1 MGSGVDKAVELPRAD
16 SGVED
21 NKRKE
26 PELPKAEKS
35 SLFGTELGSWG
46 QFYRELS
53 GELLGCRGQL
63 WVVRKTLGREKNDL
77 PDKKC
82 GWKGKHNTSLP
93 PGWKVERDV
102 SLPPGW
108 KPDQDYTIA
117 IGWKR
122 SYCDDETVPK
132 GWK

>member
-1 MGSGVDKAVELPRAD
+1 
-16 SGVED
+16 
-21 NKRKE
+21 
-26 PELPKAEKS
+26 
-35 SLFGTELGSWG
+35 
-46 QFYRELS
+46 
-53 GELLGCRGQL
+53 
-63 WVVRKTLGREKNDL
+63 VRKTLGREKNDL

-132 GWK
+132 GWKQNEDNTAPTGWIELFQNLSTSSGQQRKTLRMSLSQVRTSSIWRLKLRSTDLMRAF